1 MTTFHF
7 QWVLSER
14 NQNAF
19 IRFLARTSSSRR
31 VASHRSIA
39 TTHLMRFPDV
49 FVPAGPLFERVH
61 VDERKRRTVPCPSSH
76 CDVVVDDPTPD
87 AQRGAAHREHV
98 SSVDVSARFRARVRA
113 VARATGA
120 ELFHIGVGSTG

>member
-14 NQNAF
+14 IQNAF
-19 IRFLARTSSSRR
+19 VRRFPARASSSRR
-31 VASHRSIA
+31 VASIA
-39 TTHLMRFPDV
+39 MTHLMRFPDV